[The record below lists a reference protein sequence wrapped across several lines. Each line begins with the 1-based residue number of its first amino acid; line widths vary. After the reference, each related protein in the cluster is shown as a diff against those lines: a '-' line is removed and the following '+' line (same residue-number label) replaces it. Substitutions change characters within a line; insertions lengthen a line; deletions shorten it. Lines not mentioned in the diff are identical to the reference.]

1 MMALLSLD
9 ARYQQSRFYLVMLIA
24 IFGILTL
31 LIFIIRKIMLSR
43 NHEDKPNDNDIAEEN
58 VNRYVQDIDDE
69 KTKKEFEEYSKNTV
83 KEDKKDKKEG
93 KDGEKKS

>member
-1 MMALLSLD
+1 
-9 ARYQQSRFYLVMLIA
+9 MLIA

-31 LIFIIRKIMLSR
+31 IIFIIRKIMLSR

-83 KEDKKDKKEG
+83 KEDKKEG
-93 KDGEKKS
+93 NDGEKKS